1 MQARYP
7 ALVAASNEA
16 WKTSAQVISL
26 SSSSSS
32 ESESNDD
39 GPSTSAKPTTTPAKA
54 EANPNASP
62 TTPTSPSTYYDARSR
77 PMSMAVDD
85 VNGDSD
91 GKANKKQGKKRK
103 GFIISTS
110 KSASPTYP
118 DPSGSSTSPGPTT
131 DPKLSIKK
139 MRAFLFTRTVPRPEV
154 RGLFPS
160 SLKMTMSRS
169 KSSARSSEQEK
180 GKGKE
185 KYEES
190 RDANGDGVAGDSS
203 RQEKLNRIASLMNLR
218 TTSATELRGTDV
230 GVSVIS
236 EKAEM
241 DNEKL
246 QPIDSA
252 LLAPPLS
259 RTRSHSPSRSPS
271 PASVRSRHSRSL
283 LNVETDKG
291 GAVEGGAT
299 TTDATGEDSDAARDT
314 AVSPGAGQLID
325 EQTATKSRSGFAILR
340 MAETLVREGI
350 RRICGPC
357 FGYSD

>member
-1 MQARYP
+1 
-7 ALVAASNEA
+7 
-16 WKTSAQVISL
+16 
-26 SSSSSS
+26 
-32 ESESNDD
+32 
-39 GPSTSAKPTTTPAKA
+39 
-54 EANPNASP
+54 
-62 TTPTSPSTYYDARSR
+62 
-77 PMSMAVDD
+77 MSMAVDD
-85 VNGDSD
+85 PNGDAD

-103 GFIISTS
+103 GFILSPS
-110 KSASPTYP
+110 KSASPSYP

-160 SLKMTMSRS
+160 SLKMSMSRS
-169 KSSARSSEQEK
+169 KSSAKSSEQEK

-190 RDANGDGVAGDSS
+190 RDADADGDAADGA

-218 TTSATELRGTDV
+218 TTSAAELRGADV
-230 GVSVIS
+230 GVSVLS
-236 EKAEM
+236 EKEEM

-246 QPIDSA
+246 QPIDPD

-283 LNVETDKG
+283 LNVETDDKG

-299 TTDATGEDSDAARDT
+299 STDAAGEDSDAIRDT
-314 AVSPGAGQLID
+314 DVTGQLID

-340 MAETLVREGI
+340 MAETLVREGV

-357 FGYSD
+357 FGYSN

>member
-16 WKTSAQVISL
+16 WKPSAQVISL
-26 SSSSSS
+26 SPSSSS
-32 ESESNDD
+32 ESESGDET
-39 GPSTSAKPTTTPAKA
+39 PAKSTATPAKA

-77 PMSMAVDD
+77 PISMAVDD
-85 VNGDSD
+85 PNGDAD
-91 GKANKKQGKKRK
+91 GKSNKKQGKKRK
-103 GFIISTS
+103 GFILSPS
-110 KSASPTYP
+110 KSASPSYP

-160 SLKMTMSRS
+160 SLKMSMSRS

-185 KYEES
+185 KYDES
-190 RDANGDGVAGDSS
+190 QDANADGDAADGA

-218 TTSATELRGTDV
+218 TTSAAELRGADV
-230 GVSVIS
+230 GVSVLS
-236 EKAEM
+236 EKEEM

-246 QPIDSA
+246 QPIDPD

-291 GAVEGGAT
+291 VAVEGGAT
-299 TTDATGEDSDAARDT
+299 PTDAAGEDSDAIRD
-314 AVSPGAGQLID
+314 ADVSPGAGQLID
-325 EQTATKSRSGFAILR
+325 EQTATKSRGVFAILR
-340 MAETLVREGI
+340 MAETLVREGV

>member
-7 ALVAASNEA
+7 ALVAASNNA
-16 WKTSAQVISL
+16 WKTSAQAISL
-26 SSSSSS
+26 SPSSSDS
-32 ESESNDD
+32 ESSDD
-39 GPSTSAKPTTTPAKA
+39 HHPSTSAKPTAKA
-54 EANPNASP
+54 NPEASP

-85 VNGDSD
+85 TNGQSD
-91 GKANKKQGKKRK
+91 GKGDKKQGKKRK
-103 GFIISTS
+103 VFNISSS
-110 KSASPTYP
+110 KSASSAYP
-118 DPSGSSTSPGPTT
+118 NQSGSSTSPGPTT

-160 SLKMTMSRS
+160 SMKMSLSRS
-169 KSSARSSEQEK
+169 KSSAKSGLSSEQEK

-190 RDANGDGVAGDSS
+190 GDANADGDAADGA

-218 TTSATELRGTDV
+218 TTSATELGAEV
-230 GVSVIS
+230 GVAVIS
-236 EKAEM
+236 EKEEM

-246 QPIDSA
+246 QPIDPD

-259 RTRSHSPSRSPS
+259 RTRSHPPRSPS
-271 PASVRSRHSRSL
+271 PASVRSRNSRSL

-291 GAVEGGAT
+291 DAVEGEAR
-299 TTDATGEDSDAARDT
+299 TTDAAGEDSDAIGNTD
-314 AVSPGAGQLID
+314 VNSGAGQLID
-325 EQTATKSRSGFAILR
+325 EQTAAKSRSGFAILR
-340 MAETLVREGI
+340 MAETLVREGVK
-350 RRICGPC
+350 RICGPC

>member
-1 MQARYP
+1 
-7 ALVAASNEA
+7 
-16 WKTSAQVISL
+16 
-26 SSSSSS
+26 
-32 ESESNDD
+32 
-39 GPSTSAKPTTTPAKA
+39 
-54 EANPNASP
+54 
-62 TTPTSPSTYYDARSR
+62 
-77 PMSMAVDD
+77 MAVDD
-85 VNGDSD
+85 VNGDAD

-103 GFIISTS
+103 GFILSTS
-110 KSASPTYP
+110 KSTSSSTYP

-160 SLKMTMSRS
+160 SLKMSMSRS
-169 KSSARSSEQEK
+169 KSSARSSEEK

-190 RDANGDGVAGDSS
+190 RDANADGDAADSA

-218 TTSATELRGTDV
+218 TASATELRGADV
-230 GVSVIS
+230 GVTVIS
-236 EKAEM
+236 EKAEI

-246 QPIDSA
+246 QPIDPD

-299 TTDATGEDSDAARDT
+299 TTDAAGEDSDAIGDADM
-314 AVSPGAGQLID
+314 SPGAGQLID
-325 EQTATKSRSGFAILR
+325 EQTATKSRSWFAFLR
-340 MAETLVREGI
+340 MAETLVRGGV

-357 FGYSD
+357 FGYSN